1 MSDEFG
7 NWRDLA
13 KLWHAGTPVFLQAEV
28 ERDVQ
33 SQRRWMQLLAGAEMA
48 AMVLAFI
55 AAVWIAMHTAFVA
68 MSAISI
74 VFFGACGYLQ
84 HRMRSQPEPA
94 GGDDLLT
101 TLEAGGAREEWMLR
115 QLGIGRAVTLTTLAS
130 IGIVASD
137 HLRHFASTPAER
149 LWALLAITLIVVV
162 ILAWNLV
169 LTRHAKQRQGRLDD
183 YSRHLNVGPE
193 SRRRVRP

>member
-13 KLWHAGTPVFLQAEV
+13 KLWHAGTPVFLHAEV

-33 SQRRWMQLLAGAEMA
+33 NQRRWMQLLAGAEMA

-68 MSAISI
+68 MSAITI

-84 HRMRSQPEPA
+84 HRMRCEPEPA
-94 GGDDLLT
+94 GSDDLLT
-101 TLEAGGAREEWMLR
+101 TLEASSAREEWVLR
-115 QLGIGRAVTLTTLAS
+115 QLGIGRAVTLITLAS
-130 IGIVASD
+130 IGMVASD
-137 HLRHFASTPAER
+137 LLRHFAATPPQR
-149 LWALLAITLIVVV
+149 LWALLAITLIVVA
-162 ILAWNLV
+162 ILAWNFV
-169 LTRHAKQRQGRLDD
+169 LLHQAKQRKLRLES
-183 YSRHLNVGPE
+183 YSRRLGVGPE
-193 SRRRVRP
+193 SRRRVRA

>member
-13 KLWHAGTPVFLQAEV
+13 RLWHAATPVFLHAEV
-28 ERDVQ
+28 EREVQ
-33 SQRRWMQLLAGAEMA
+33 SQRRWMQWLAGAEMA

-55 AAVWIAMHTAFVA
+55 AAVWIAMQTAFVA
-68 MSAISI
+68 MSAITI

-84 HRMRSQPEPA
+84 HRMRLEPEPA
-94 GGDDLLT
+94 GSDDLLT
-101 TLEAGGAREEWMLR
+101 TLEASGAREEWVMR

-130 IGIVASD
+130 IGMVASD
-137 HLRHFASTPAER
+137 HLRHLATTPAER
-149 LWALLAITLIVVV
+149 LWALLAITLIVVA

-169 LTRHAKQRQGRLDD
+169 LTRRAKQRKQRLEN
-183 YSRHLNVGPE
+183 YSRHLGVGPE
-193 SRRRVRP
+193 SRRRARA

>member
-13 KLWHAGTPVFLQAEV
+13 RLWHAGTPVFLHAEV
-28 ERDVQ
+28 ERNVQ
-33 SQRRWMQLLAGAEMA
+33 NQRRWMQWLAGAEMA

-84 HRMRSQPEPA
+84 HRMRSEPEPA
-94 GGDDLLT
+94 GSDDLQT
-101 TLEAGGAREEWMLR
+101 TLEASGAREEWMLR
-115 QLGIGRAVTLTTLAS
+115 QLGIGRAVTLITLAS
-130 IGIVASD
+130 IGMVVSD
-137 HLRHFASTPAER
+137 LLRHFAATPPER
-149 LWALLAITLIVVV
+149 LWASLAITLIVLA
-162 ILAWNLV
+162 ILGWNLV
-169 LTRHAKQRQGRLDD
+169 MTHQAKQRRLRLEN
-183 YSRHLNVGPE
+183 YSRRLGVGPE
-193 SRRRVRP
+193 SRRRIRK

>member
-13 KLWHAGTPVFLQAEV
+13 KLWHAGTPVFLHAEV
-28 ERDVQ
+28 ERGVQ
-33 SQRRWMQLLAGAEMA
+33 SRRRWMRSLAGAEMA

-84 HRMRSQPEPA
+84 HRMRSEPEP
-94 GGDDLLT
+94 GGSDDLLT
-101 TLEAGGAREEWMLR
+101 TLEASSVREEWMLR
-115 QLGIGRAVTLTTLAS
+115 QLGIGRAVTLITLAS

-137 HLRHFASTPAER
+137 LLRHFAATPAER
-149 LWALLAITLIVVV
+149 LWAMLGITLIVIA

-169 LTRHAKQRQGRLDD
+169 LTWRARQRKRRLDD
-183 YSRHLNVGPE
+183 YSRHLNGGPG
-193 SRRRVRP
+193 SKRRARA